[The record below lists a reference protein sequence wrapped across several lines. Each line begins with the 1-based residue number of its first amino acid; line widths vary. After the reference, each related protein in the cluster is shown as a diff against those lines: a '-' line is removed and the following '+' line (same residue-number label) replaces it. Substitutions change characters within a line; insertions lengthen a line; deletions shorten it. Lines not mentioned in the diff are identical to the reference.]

1 MTYRY
6 IKAPPGFTLKP
17 RAHRLTSLRLA
28 LSAVLLTGGVAAVT
42 SVIYPLA
49 YYQVTYAPQFEKTAD
64 PLPGTVLG
72 QTVSTTPTESVA
84 KPVTSPTIVPEMVNT
99 SLDYT
104 SANTWFTGTHL
115 TPSPDVIV
123 YSLSIPKLGIKDA
136 VVRNDHSDLK
146 QSLIHYPGTA
156 MVGDLGNAVI
166 FGHSVL
172 PQFFNPKNYLT
183 IFSTLHTLHKG
194 DEIVATEDGATYTY
208 KITDMYSVS
217 PDDLSPLAQTYNGRY
232 LTLITCTPPGTYLK
246 RLIIRAELL

>member
-6 IKAPPGFTLKP
+6 IKAPPGFTLRP
-17 RAHRLTSLRLA
+17 RARGKTSLRLA
-28 LSAVLLTGGVAAVT
+28 LSALLLTGGVAAVT
-42 SVIYPLA
+42 SVVYPLA
-49 YYQVTYAPQFEKTAD
+49 YYQVTYAPQFEKTAS
-64 PLPGTVLG
+64 PASGNVLG
-72 QTVSTTPTESVA
+72 QTTGTVATQPTP
-84 KPVTSPTIVPEMVNT
+84 KPVTAPTIVPEMVNT

-115 TPSPDVIV
+115 TPAHDVIV

-208 KITDMYSVS
+208 KITDMYSVN